1 MTPSPTCRL
10 KVSIQPLNNEACVAS
25 VAAVIQLSPHNDLL
39 LSLVTAPGQA
49 EDTAAA
55 TTAQPGAA
63 SAPERGGGRG
73 VRARGGDAA
82 ARRSRSPGIRG
93 GGAVVTAHGRGSVSS
108 EAAPLSGPGRGL
120 GRGRGRGG
128 RGGGGERLSGAQMRQ
143 KFVTSVNGGDKPR
156 PGAGAGD
163 TAGNSTD
170 TESLVQQPGY
180 NKLKMR

>member
-1 MTPSPTCRL
+1 M
-10 KVSIQPLNNEACVAS
+10 
-25 VAAVIQLSPHNDLL
+25 
-39 LSLVTAPGQA
+39 
-49 EDTAAA
+49 
-55 TTAQPGAA
+55 
-63 SAPERGGGRG
+63 
-73 VRARGGDAA
+73 
-82 ARRSRSPGIRG
+82 RG

-156 PGAGAGD
+156 PGAGSSLGVAGTGAGD

>member
-1 MTPSPTCRL
+1 M
-10 KVSIQPLNNEACVAS
+10 
-25 VAAVIQLSPHNDLL
+25 
-39 LSLVTAPGQA
+39 
-49 EDTAAA
+49 
-55 TTAQPGAA
+55 
-63 SAPERGGGRG
+63 
-73 VRARGGDAA
+73 
-82 ARRSRSPGIRG
+82 RG
-93 GGAVVTAHGRGSVSS
+93 GGAVVTAHGRGSVAS

-156 PGAGAGD
+156 PGAGAGSSLGVAGAGAGAGD

>member
-1 MTPSPTCRL
+1 M
-10 KVSIQPLNNEACVAS
+10 
-25 VAAVIQLSPHNDLL
+25 
-39 LSLVTAPGQA
+39 
-49 EDTAAA
+49 
-55 TTAQPGAA
+55 
-63 SAPERGGGRG
+63 
-73 VRARGGDAA
+73 
-82 ARRSRSPGIRG
+82 RG

-143 KFVTSVNGGDKPR
+143 KFVTSVNGGDKLR
-156 PGAGAGD
+156 QAGSSLGVAGAGAGD

>member
-1 MTPSPTCRL
+1 M
-10 KVSIQPLNNEACVAS
+10 
-25 VAAVIQLSPHNDLL
+25 
-39 LSLVTAPGQA
+39 
-49 EDTAAA
+49 
-55 TTAQPGAA
+55 
-63 SAPERGGGRG
+63 
-73 VRARGGDAA
+73 
-82 ARRSRSPGIRG
+82 RG
-93 GGAVVTAHGRGSVSS
+93 GGAVVTAHGRGSVAS

-156 PGAGAGD
+156 PVAGAGD

>member
-1 MTPSPTCRL
+1 M
-10 KVSIQPLNNEACVAS
+10 
-25 VAAVIQLSPHNDLL
+25 
-39 LSLVTAPGQA
+39 
-49 EDTAAA
+49 
-55 TTAQPGAA
+55 
-63 SAPERGGGRG
+63 
-73 VRARGGDAA
+73 
-82 ARRSRSPGIRG
+82 RG
-93 GGAVVTAHGRGSVSS
+93 GGAVVTAHGRGSVAS

-156 PGAGAGD
+156 PGTGAGSSLGVAGAGD

>member
-1 MTPSPTCRL
+1 M
-10 KVSIQPLNNEACVAS
+10 
-25 VAAVIQLSPHNDLL
+25 
-39 LSLVTAPGQA
+39 
-49 EDTAAA
+49 
-55 TTAQPGAA
+55 
-63 SAPERGGGRG
+63 
-73 VRARGGDAA
+73 
-82 ARRSRSPGIRG
+82 RG

-156 PGAGAGD
+156 PGAGAGAGSSLGVAGAGAGD